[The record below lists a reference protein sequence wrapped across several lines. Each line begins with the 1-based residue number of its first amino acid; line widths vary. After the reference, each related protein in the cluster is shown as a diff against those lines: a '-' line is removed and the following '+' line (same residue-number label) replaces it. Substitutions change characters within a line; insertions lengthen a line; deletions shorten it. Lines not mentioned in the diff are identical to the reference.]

1 MWLYNE
7 KNVDEDL
14 LIDYTGFIYCITNII
29 NGKQYI
35 GKKLLKFK
43 KIKQVKGKRKKYL
56 VESDWREYY
65 SSSDSLKAD
74 VDLLGREKFK
84 REILKFCKTK
94 GECNYWEAKYQ
105 FLYGVLESDM
115 WYNGHIQVRVH
126 KSHIK
131 NK

>member
-14 LIDYTGFIYCITNII
+14 LIDYIGFVYCITNII

-56 VESDWREYY
+56 AESDWRDYY

-131 NK
+131 K